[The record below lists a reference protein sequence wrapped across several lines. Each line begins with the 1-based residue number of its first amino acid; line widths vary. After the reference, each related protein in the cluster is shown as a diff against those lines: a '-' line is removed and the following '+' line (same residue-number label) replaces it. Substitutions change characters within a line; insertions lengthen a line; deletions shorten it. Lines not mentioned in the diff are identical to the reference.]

1 MFRPDLVLSGVKP
14 YGLTILQASEH
25 VAQPLTSI
33 TAKEVFVTGV
43 GPRNGSAPART
54 SRPPTLTF
62 HSTRREQ

>member
-14 YGLTILQASEH
+14 YDLTILQASEH

-43 GPRNGSAPART
+43 GSQKWLST
-54 SRPPTLTF
+54 SSNEPTPNSDVPQ
-62 HSTRREQ
+62 H

>member
-33 TAKEVFVTGV
+33 TAKEVFVTGSV
-43 GPRNGSAPART
+43 PEMAQHQLERADPQ
-54 SRPPTLTF
+54 L
-62 HSTRREQ
+62 